1 MRPLICSF
9 FSLIIVVSF
18 LACSDKKSSV
28 FTQLDESKTGISF
41 KNTIFEDGPLNVA
54 NYIYFY
60 NGNGVAIGDINNDGL
75 QDILFTG
82 NMVKNRLYLNK
93 GNFTFENI
101 TDKAGIAEKQGW
113 CTGATMADVNNDGK
127 LDIYICRSADV
138 DPEKRKN
145 LLFINNGDL
154 TFSEKAAEYGLA
166 DNGYSTQASF
176 FDYDKDGDL
185 DCFVI
190 NHSTTKYT
198 AGIQENADL
207 RKEYNPDF
215 ASKLYRNDDVKYTNV
230 SVEAGIMSNVFTF
243 GLGLAVSDIN
253 NDGWPDIYV
262 SNDFNEPDYLFI
274 NKKNG
279 TFKESLSD
287 CMNEVSMFSMGSDAA
302 DFNNDGLVDITTL
315 DMLAEDNKTI
325 KKHSGNENFDKF
337 QLLFNKGFYF
347 QYNRNMLQKNNG
359 NGTFSEVGQIAG
371 ISNTDWS
378 WSALFSDFDNDG
390 YKDLFVSNGYV
401 KDYSDMDFMKY
412 SMARLVREM
421 HGEQV
426 DAIAEY
432 IKKMPTLEIPNYMFK
447 NNGNETFS
455 KTTKEWGL
463 DKPGVSSGAAYADLD
478 NDGDMDLVVCNT
490 NDFAGI
496 YKNNSETNGNNYL
509 KIKLKG
515 TPKNTNGTG
524 AKVTV
529 YCKENKYYQEQFAV
543 RGFQS
548 SVDPVL
554 NFGLGKF
561 AEADSIVIIW
571 PDNAMQVLRNV
582 KSNQTI
588 TPDIKQ
594 ATGAWVYDTIVKPT
608 YFIKSS
614 SSFFTHR
621 ENNFNDFTVQS
632 LLLSYMSRQGP
643 SLAKADINKD
653 GLEDVFV
660 GGAKG
665 QASEIFFQ
673 QPDGNFKNT
682 LQPALAA
689 DAASEDV
696 ASSFFDADGDGDED
710 LYVGSGGYE
719 FEENDPAFQD
729 RLYIN
734 DGKGNFSKSE
744 KALPS
749 LLFSKSCVKPTDI
762 DGDGDI
768 DLFVGGRL
776 IPGKYPLSP
785 GSKILIN
792 DGKGNFSDATDAV
805 ASALKNAGMVT
816 DAVWIDLDKDK
827 MPELIVV
834 GEWMPVKVFKYQK
847 GKLEDV
853 STSYIKFAS
862 GGWWNRILA
871 DDFDGDGDTD
881 LVIGNLGLN
890 VQTKA
895 SEKEP
900 LSIYYKD
907 FDGNGS
913 IDPVFCYYIQGV
925 SYPFN
930 ALDDL
935 SGQIPM
941 LKKKFLEYHIYAD
954 ATINDVFTKEQL
966 ANAGILKAEL
976 LSTVY
981 LQNEGAAGF
990 TLKQLPK
997 EIQYAPVY
1005 ALASTDVNGD
1015 GKKDIVAAG
1024 NNTWTRIK
1032 LGRLDANFG
1041 TVLLGDSKGNFQYV
1055 PQWQTGMDLRGD
1067 VRNMTIINSNDRLQ
1081 FLFGINNA
1089 PVRILSLS
1097 K

>member
-28 FTQLDESKTGISF
+28 FTHLDESKTGISF

-82 NMVKNRLYLNK
+82 NMVKKRLYLNK